1 MPKVC
6 TVLVGLEIQT
16 YASHLFTVTEML
28 LAVLSVCSE
37 EELTEADIDS
47 TGEVEIRTEL
57 PPMSEDIQRRRQE
70 IKNKILAVG
79 KVQRMFQVLRS
90 VLFLAGRLF
99 VIC

>member
-1 MPKVC
+1 
-6 TVLVGLEIQT
+6 
-16 YASHLFTVTEML
+16 ML

-90 VLFLAGRLF
+90 VYISCWKVVCNMLMSFCLVMQAGERE
-99 VIC
+99 CYGAGGG